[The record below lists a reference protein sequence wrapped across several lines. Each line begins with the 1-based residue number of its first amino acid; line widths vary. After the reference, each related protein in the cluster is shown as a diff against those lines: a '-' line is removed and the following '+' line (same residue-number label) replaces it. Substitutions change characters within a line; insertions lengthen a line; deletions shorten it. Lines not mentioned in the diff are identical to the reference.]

1 MAVVGNKI
9 LFTRQLKAVYDI
21 SVEFSSTS
29 IAVMENIGTFVI
41 YLVRSGKIS
50 NEVSIRVD
58 TVEGTAEEGS
68 DYRGVHGDFTM
79 QPGQTEL
86 PIEMEISNVILIAN
100 ARLILI
106 DYFSQLMTISGS
118 QMRSSF

>member
-1 MAVVGNKI
+1 
-9 LFTRQLKAVYDI
+9 
-21 SVEFSSTS
+21 
-29 IAVMENIGTFVI
+29 MENIGTFVI

-86 PIEMEISNVILIAN
+86 PIEMEISNVILIAM
-100 ARLILI
+100 RDLINY
-106 DYFSQLMTISGS
+106 YFSQLMTISGS

>member
-1 MAVVGNKI
+1 MAVVGNKL
-9 LFTRQLKAVYDI
+9 LFTRQLKAVILYNI
-21 SVEFSSTS
+21 FVEFSSTS

-79 QPGQTEL
+79 EPGQVEL
-86 PIEMEISNVILIAN
+86 PIEIEIS
-100 ARLILI
+100 
-106 DYFSQLMTISGS
+106 T
-118 QMRSSF
+118 

>member
-1 MAVVGNKI
+1 MGNEIDREEGDVAVVGNKL
-9 LFTRQLKAVYDI
+9 LFTRQIKAVVYDI
-21 SVEFSSTS
+21 FVEFSSTS

-79 QPGQTEL
+79 KSGQTEL
-86 PIEMEISNVILIAN
+86 PIEMEISNA
-100 ARLILI
+100 
-106 DYFSQLMTISGS
+106 ISL
-118 QMRSSF
+118 